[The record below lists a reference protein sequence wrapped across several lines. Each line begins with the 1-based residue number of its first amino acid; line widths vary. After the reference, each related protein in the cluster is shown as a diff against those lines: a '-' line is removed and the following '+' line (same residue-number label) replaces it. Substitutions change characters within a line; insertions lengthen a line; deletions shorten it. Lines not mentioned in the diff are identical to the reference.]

1 MTTGESEWQVD
12 GQPPLT
18 VSAQPLTVKGIPVD
32 PNLRI
37 MAVATLVN
45 TFGNGALMTTFAL
58 FFTGVVGL
66 RPTQV
71 ALAISAGALAGL
83 LVQVPA
89 GHLADL
95 RGPRRV
101 LQTFTFGAG
110 VAVLGLLFARS
121 VWALVAVMAVISVFD
136 RSAGAVR
143 NGYTA
148 RLAEGGQAVQF
159 KAYLRA
165 MTNVGISFGALFGG
179 LALWR
184 GQTWAYLA
192 VFALDAATC
201 IVTSIWIGRLP
212 QIEPAPAREVGEP
225 RMAVLHDLPFVVIT
239 VLSGVASM
247 RFVVIELAMPLWIAL
262 YTSAPKSLVAITLM
276 INTVCVALLQVR
288 LTRGIDL
295 VGPSSRAMAR
305 SGLWIA
311 GGFALIAF
319 ASGQPTWLA
328 ITFLCAGTLVHV
340 VGEMLGS
347 GGQWGVQMGL
357 APRER
362 QGQYQGFAGMGFSF
376 SHMVAP
382 TLITL
387 LCIDWGRPGWFVLG
401 GVIALASAL
410 MVPASAW
417 ALRSRERYGVL
428 THSG

>member
-1 MTTGESEWQVD
+1 MTIGAAGQRVGDATG
-12 GQPPLT
+12 
-18 VSAQPLTVKGIPVD
+18 PLTVKGIPVD

-37 MAVATLVN
+37 MAVATLFN
-45 TFGNGALMTTFAL
+45 TFGNGALLTTFAL
-58 FFTGVVGL
+58 YFTRVVGL

-71 ALAISAGALAGL
+71 GLALSAGALAGM

-101 LQTFTFGAG
+101 LQMFTLGAG
-110 VAVLGLLFARS
+110 VAILGLLFARS

-136 RSAGAVR
+136 RGAGAIR
-143 NGYTA
+143 NGYVA
-148 RLAEGGQAVQF
+148 RLAEGGQGVRF

-179 LALWR
+179 LALWMD
-184 GQTWAYLA
+184 QSWAYLA
-192 VFALDAATC
+192 VFVLDAITC
-201 IVTSIWIGRLP
+201 GVTSLWLGRLP
-212 QIEPAPAREVGEP
+212 DLAPGPAREQGEP

-239 VLSGVASM
+239 LLSGVAAM
-247 RFVVIELAMPLWIAL
+247 HFIVMELAVPLWIAQ
-262 YTSAPKSLVAITLM
+262 YTSAPRSLVAITLM
-276 INTVCVALLQVR
+276 LNTVCVALLQVR

-295 VGPSSRAMAR
+295 VVPSSRAMAR

-328 ITFLCAGTLVHV
+328 ILLLRSGALVHV

-347 GGQWGVQMGL
+347 AGQWGVQMGL

-362 QGQYQGFAGMGFSF
+362 QGSTRALPAWVSRCRTW
-376 SHMVAP
+376 SHP
-382 TLITL
+382 
-387 LCIDWGRPGWFVLG
+387 P
-401 GVIALASAL
+401 
-410 MVPASAW
+410 
-417 ALRSRERYGVL
+417 
-428 THSG
+428 

>member
-1 MTTGESEWQVD
+1 MTVEAGRPLE
-12 GQPPLT
+12 GGPGRLT
-18 VSAQPLTVKGIPVD
+18 VRGVPVD

-58 FFTGVVGL
+58 YFTRVVGL

-71 ALAISAGALAGL
+71 GLALSAGALAGL
-83 LVQVPA
+83 LVQLPA
-89 GHLADL
+89 GHVADL
-95 RGPRRV
+95 RGPRKV
-101 LQTFTFGAG
+101 LQMLTFGAG
-110 VAVLGLLFARS
+110 VAMLGLLFARS
-121 VWALVAVMAVISVFD
+121 VWALVVVMVVIAIFD
-136 RSAGAVR
+136 RGAQAVR
-143 NGYTA
+143 NGYVA
-148 RLAEGGQAVQF
+148 RLAQGGQGVQF

-165 MTNVGISFGALFGG
+165 VTNVGISFGAVFGG
-179 LALWR
+179 LALWVD
-184 GQTWAYLA
+184 QSWAYLA

-201 IVTSIWIGRLP
+201 VVTSIWLGRLP
-212 QIEPAPAREVGEP
+212 HLAPAPARESGEP
-225 RMAVLHDLPFVVIT
+225 RIAVLRDLPFVVIT
-239 VLSGVASM
+239 VLSGVAAM
-247 RFVVIELAMPLWIAL
+247 HFVVMELAMPLWIAT
-262 YTSAPKSLVAITLM
+262 YTSAPRSLVAITLM

-305 SGLWIA
+305 SGFWIA
-311 GGFALIAF
+311 GGFALIAS

-328 ITFLCAGTLVHV
+328 IVFLCAGTLVHV
-340 VGEMLGS
+340 VGEMTGS

-362 QGQYQGFAGMGFSF
+362 QGQYQGFAGMGFSL
-376 SHMVAP
+376 SHMAAP

-387 LCIDWGRPGWFVLG
+387 LCIEWGRPGWFVLG
-401 GVIALASAL
+401 GVIALASVL
-410 MVPASAW
+410 MVPASDW

>member
-1 MTTGESEWQVD
+1 MTPSESDERPD
-12 GQPPLT
+12 GPRPM
-18 VSAQPLTVKGIPVD
+18 AAKLTVKGIPVD

-45 TFGNGALMTTFAL
+45 TFGNGALVTTFAL
-58 FFTGVVGL
+58 YFTRVVGL

-71 ALAISAGALAGL
+71 GLALSAGALVGL

-95 RGPRRV
+95 QGPRKV
-101 LQTFTFGAG
+101 LQAFTFGAG
-110 VAVLGLLFARS
+110 IAILGLLFARS
-121 VWALVAVMAVISVFD
+121 VWALVAVMAIIAVFD
-136 RSAGAVR
+136 RGAGAVR
-143 NGYTA
+143 NGYIA
-148 RLAEGGQAVQF
+148 RVAEGGQGVQF

-165 MTNVGISFGALFGG
+165 ITNVGISFGALFGG
-179 LALWR
+179 LALWVD
-184 GQTWAYLA
+184 QSWAYLA

-201 IVTSIWIGRLP
+201 IVTSIWLGRLP
-212 QIEPAPAREVGEP
+212 HIAPSPPREAGEP
-225 RMAVLHDLPFVVIT
+225 RMAVLHDLPFVVISL
-239 VLSGVASM
+239 LSGVASM
-247 RFVVIELAMPLWIAL
+247 HFVVMELAMPLWISQ
-262 YTSAPKSLVAITLM
+262 YTSAPRSLVAITLM
-276 INTVCVALLQVR
+276 INTVCVALFQVR

-305 SGLWIA
+305 SGFWIA
-311 GGFALIAF
+311 GGFALIAL
-319 ASGQPTWLA
+319 ASGQPAWLA
-328 ITFLCAGTLVHV
+328 IALLCAGTLVHV

-362 QGQYQGFAGMGFSF
+362 QGQYQGFAGMGFSL
-376 SHMVAP
+376 SNIVAP

-387 LCIDWGRPGWFVLG
+387 LCIEWGRPGWFVLG